1 MIAAFRAELRRL
13 ISLRSTG
20 VYAVML
26 LGCFFGPI
34 IIMAAVY
41 DAEYQGPIDA
51 SDIGKCISIFHVLAI
66 IFSGA
71 YAATEIR
78 SGSTAIAFL
87 TQTSRYLSLVAH
99 YVVEGVF
106 LVCAFAIGIPLALL
120 AGMLYPDGLE
130 IGVGAL
136 PYWGLYLG
144 IVLVWSS
151 MATSI
156 AVITRS
162 VAAAVATPIT
172 WMLLIE
178 QLLAQIPMFDAIT
191 PWLPFAA
198 SHSLLAR
205 SLGEA
210 TSVYPALATAFAI
223 LSPAFLLGVL
233 SFTLHCKRDAP

>member
-1 MIAAFRAELRRL
+1 
-13 ISLRSTG
+13 
-20 VYAVML
+20 
-26 LGCFFGPI
+26 
-34 IIMAAVY
+34 
-41 DAEYQGPIDA
+41 
-51 SDIGKCISIFHVLAI
+51 
-66 IFSGA
+66 
-71 YAATEIR
+71 
-78 SGSTAIAFL
+78 
-87 TQTSRYLSLVAH
+87 
-99 YVVEGVF
+99 
-106 LVCAFAIGIPLALL
+106 
-120 AGMLYPDGLE
+120 
-130 IGVGAL
+130 
-136 PYWGLYLG
+136 GLYLG